1 MATNAADITLASEK
15 EGIQKKER
23 QISRAKPT
31 LDLGQFSG
39 PKSMTN

>member
-1 MATNAADITLASEK
+1 MATNAADITLAPE